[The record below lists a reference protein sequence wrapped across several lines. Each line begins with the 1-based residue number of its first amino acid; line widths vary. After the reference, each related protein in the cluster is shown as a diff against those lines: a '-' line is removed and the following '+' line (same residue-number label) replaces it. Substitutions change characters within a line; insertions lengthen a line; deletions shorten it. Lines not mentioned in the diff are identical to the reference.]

1 MQLFF
6 EQLGERC
13 QQIKVAAIDMNT
25 ASAREVKQRC
35 PKAEAVFDLLN
46 AVVLYRHKMADRV
59 RVDQTNALWE
69 D

>member
-1 MQLFF
+1 M
-6 EQLGERC
+6 
-13 QQIKVAAIDMNT
+13 KVAAIDMNT